1 MAITI
6 DGLQL
11 EITENSEKAVEGL
24 NALTQSLERLKN
36 VTSGLEKSLSGI
48 SFDKVGQQIKQLS
61 LALQPLQGF
70 KSQAGSVISSL
81 RRFRQTAQDFNQFT
95 EFDKFSSQIKLL
107 AESLQP
113 LANFSTKIG
122 ATLNALA
129 QVPAISD
136 QLESVDFESFGQKIT
151 DLTQSLS
158 PLGTIQ
164 SKLGA
169 TLNQL
174 TRFGQVTQQL
184 DVTLKES
191 NVANNISTLVESLRP
206 LTTLGKPQLGSFL
219 NQLKKL
225 PEVMTQLASVDINAL
240 SEKLNRLATAIRPL
254 ADEMNK
260 VAAGFSA
267 FPARIQKLIT
277 QSERLTSS
285 NKKLS
290 ESYNILGISFKP
302 IYAKLGVMYLGVK
315 RLANMMSDWVLK
327 SNEYVENLNLFT
339 VAMGKYA
346 GEALEY
352 AQQVQESMG
361 IDMSEWIRNQGI
373 FMQIA
378 TGFGV
383 AQDKA
388 YQMSKALTQV
398 SYDIS
403 SFFNI
408 PIEEALRKV
417 QAGISGELEP
427 LRRLGYA
434 LDAATLQQIAY
445 AHGIEL
451 SINRMTQAQ
460 KSQLRFIAIMEQS
473 KNVIGDMART
483 LVTPANALRILNQQ
497 LLQLRRALGDMII
510 PLLIKIIP
518 YVQAF
523 VKVLTNAIRR
533 VASFLGF
540 ELPEIDYSGLEG
552 LASGANEVSEGLGN
566 ATKNAKKLKN
576 ALAPFDELNVL
587 DFAEA
592 TGSSGVSGGVGGFDL
607 GLDLSQYDYDF
618 LGKVKSQVDE
628 IAERL
633 QKAFERI
640 LDLAI
645 WIGAVIAGWKIS
657 NALYSLF
664 TGQGTN
670 AFFQGI
676 NKLFKAF
683 VHPSGKTVKLSSLF
697 GNATA
702 YVETAAVLAG
712 IAATIAIIIARF
724 VDLIRHNERFRDGL
738 KVIWDGLKKAVG
750 WVVNTA
756 IPSVKNF
763 FANLIPEDLKN
774 AVKTVFEPIQK
785 VMKELGIDTKDWLIT
800 LGSIALLFTPA
811 APFAGALLVFEGIT
825 LGIRALG
832 WAASDCVEEID
843 VLGEGISD
851 VTKQKMEPFL
861 KQMRELEDTLVQI
874 DWTNMVIDDSLVKD
888 IESKVKTISKTI
900 IDELDADRN
909 EALKTLEPLKHALG
923 EEAYNKLIQDN
934 ISYYDKLKKQV
945 QDNEARI
952 IEIYKK
958 AAEEHRTLTAEEQ
971 AEVNRIQGEM
981 REIGIKH
988 LSETEV
994 EAQIIMNRLKENA
1007 TRISLEQASEIIK
1020 NAQTTRDEAIAAAE
1034 EQYAKILLEA
1044 QRMYE
1049 AGAINKEQY
1058 DAIIEAARVTKDEA
1072 IQAANEQYDQIYQT
1086 VQEKLGQTAKYIDFE
1101 TGEIKSKWQVFC
1113 EDTKVWWNDTWE
1125 KITQKWGEWR
1135 ENFSKGF
1142 EEFKR
1147 NFKQGWFNFWYGIGN
1162 FFIDVWNG
1170 IVGGVESA
1178 VNFVIRGL
1186 NKFISKYNA
1195 VASLIPEWLGSFTIS
1210 PISTITLGRVPRLSV
1225 PTFAVGGFPRT
1236 GELFIARETGPE
1248 LVGSIGRRTAVAN
1261 NDQIVEAV
1269 SRGVYEALLAA
1280 ISTARTSG
1288 ANNGNKEIVLVIN
1301 GREVARAVVEDLADI
1316 SKKLGIKFA

>member
-24 NALTQSLERLKN
+24 NALTQSLEKLKK
-36 VTSGLEKSLSGI
+36 VTSDLGKSLAGVN
-48 SFDKVGQQIKQLS
+48 FDQFGQQIKQLS
-61 LALQPLQGF
+61 TALQPLQGF
-70 KSQAGSVISSL
+70 KTQAGSVISSL
-81 RRFRQTAQDFNQFT
+81 RYFKDAAKDVNQFT
-95 EFDKFSSQIKLL
+95 EFDKFASQIKLL

-113 LANFSTKIG
+113 LANFSTKLG
-122 ATLNALA
+122 ATLNALS
-129 QVPAISD
+129 QLPTISE
-136 QLESVDFESFGQKIT
+136 QLEAIDFESFAGKIT
-151 DLTQSLS
+151 TLTQSLS

-174 TRFGQVTQQL
+174 TRFSQVAQQL

-191 NVANNISTLVESLRP
+191 NVSTNILTLVKALEP
-206 LTTLGKPQLGSFL
+206 LTTLGKSQLGSFL

-225 PEVMTQLASVDINAL
+225 PEVVNKLATVDINAL
-240 SEKLNRLATAIRPL
+240 SEKLNKLAMAIKPL

-267 FPARIQKLIT
+267 FPDRIQRLIT
-277 QSERLTSS
+277 QTERLTSS

-290 ESYNILGISFKP
+290 KSYNILGISFKP
-302 IYAKLGVMYLGVK
+302 IYTKLGVMYLGIK
-315 RLANMMSDWVLK
+315 RVANIVSDWVLK

-361 IDMSEWIRNQGI
+361 IDMSEWIRNQGV

-408 PIEEALRKV
+408 PIEEALTKV

-451 SINRMTQAQ
+451 NINQMTQAQ

-473 KNVIGDMART
+473 KNVVGDMART
-483 LVTPANALRILNQQ
+483 LITPANALRILNQQ

-523 VKVLTNAIRR
+523 VKVLTNAIRTL
-533 VASFLGF
+533 ASFLGF

-552 LASGANEVSEGLGN
+552 LASGANEASEGLDN

-576 ALAPFDELNVL
+576 VLAPFDEINLL
-587 DFAEA
+587 DFADASEDLA
-592 TGSSGVSGGVGGFDL
+592 ENLGSFDL
-607 GLDLSQYDYDF
+607 GIDLSKYDYEF
-618 LGKVKSQVDE
+618 LSNLKTQVDE

-633 QKAFERI
+633 QKPFERI

-645 WIGAVIAGWKIS
+645 QIGAVIAGWKIS

-683 VHPSGKTVKLSSLF
+683 VNPSGKTVKLSSLF
-697 GNATA
+697 GNTAA
-702 YVETAAVLAG
+702 YVETAAVIAG
-712 IAATIAIIIARF
+712 IAATAAIIVARF
-724 VDLIRHNERFRDGL
+724 VDLVRHNERFRDGL
-738 KVIWDGLKKAVG
+738 KAIWDGLKKGVDWIG
-750 WVVNTA
+750 
-756 IPSVKNF
+756 
-763 FANLIPEDLKN
+763 N
-774 AVKTVFEPIQK
+774 AVKTVFEP
-785 VMKELGIDTKDWLIT
+785 MRKETKGLGIDTKDWLIT

-811 APFAGALLVFEGIT
+811 APFATALLVFEGIS

-861 KQMRELEDTLVQI
+861 KQMRELEDTLVRI

-888 IESKVKTISKTI
+888 IESKVKRISKTI

-971 AEVNRIQGEM
+971 AEVNRIQAEM
-981 REIGIKH
+981 RKIGIKH

-1007 TRISLEQASEIIK
+1007 VRISLEQASEIIK

-1058 DAIIEAARVTKDEA
+1058 EAIIKAARQARDDAIA
-1072 IQAANEQYDQIYQT
+1072 AANEQYNQIYRT

-1113 EDTKVWWNDTWE
+1113 EDTRIWWNDTWE

-1178 VNFVIRGL
+1178 VNFVIKGL
-1186 NKFISKYNA
+1186 NSLISKYNA
-1195 VASLIPEWLGSFTIS
+1195 VASLIPGWLGSLTIP
-1210 PISTITLGRVPRLSV
+1210 PISTISLGRVPRLEV
-1225 PTFAVGGFPRT
+1225 PTFAVGGFPKT
-1236 GELFIARETGPE
+1236 GELFIAREAGPE
-1248 LVGSIGRRTAVAN
+1248 LVGSIGRRTAVVN

-1269 SRGVYEALLAA
+1269 SQGVYEAMTLALRLNTR
-1280 ISTARTSG
+1280 SEESRD
-1288 ANNGNKEIVLVIN
+1288 LVIN
-1301 GREVARAVVEDLADI
+1301 IDGRTIARIQLRHLNEEAQRMGYEPILRYREV
-1316 SKKLGIKFA
+1316 